1 LIEAVLSSNLVKPAL
16 SSSVSHAAWPQ
27 IKMREDKTARRAQE
41 QQSSA
46 IGALYSVN

>member
-1 LIEAVLSSNLVKPAL
+1 LNPDLVKPAR

-27 IKMREDKTARRAQE
+27 IKMQEDKTARMAQE

-46 IGALYSVN
+46 IGALCSVN